1 MLKGAIFDADG
12 TLLDSM
18 SIWQEL
24 GQRYLAIHG
33 IIAEQ
38 GLSDILYAMSLEE
51 SRRYLKETYGLS
63 DSVKQI
69 SEDIL
74 GLIRSFY
81 IDEVTL
87 KEGVADYLRYLHE
100 RNIPM
105 IVATSNDKALLHSAF
120 VRLQI
125 DRYFQNILTCSEEN
139 TSKREPTIYLRATQE
154 IGTLP
159 QEIAVFEDV
168 LHGIQGAKKAGFIT
182 VAVADASNCMEREQ
196 LSHTADYFIRDFTEP
211 ILRTI

>member
-18 SIWQEL
+18 PVWQDL
-24 GQRYLAIHG
+24 GQRYLAKYG
-33 IIAEQ
+33 ITAEQ
-38 GLSDILYAMSLEE
+38 GLSDILYAMSMEE
-51 SRRYLKETYGLS
+51 SSRYLKETYGLP
-63 DSVKQI
+63 DTVQRI
-69 SEDIL
+69 TGEIL
-74 GLIRSFY
+74 ALIRSFY

-87 KEGVADYLRYLHE
+87 KEGAADYLRYLHE

-125 DRYFQNILTCSEEN
+125 DGYFQDILTCVEEN
-139 TSKREPTIYLRATQE
+139 TGKREPTIYLRAAQK
-154 IGTLP
+154 IGTP
-159 QEIAVFEDV
+159 AGETAVFEDV
-168 LHGIQGAKKAGFIT
+168 LHGIQAARQAGFVT

-196 LSHTADYFIRDFTEP
+196 LSHTADYLIRDFTDP